1 MAAYQGDKDTWCAGS
16 PGTFSPTWPC
26 LMNPMRE
33 KRQFSRGGM
42 RMAIWD
48 LSKAT
53 QRGQMPPPAQ
63 VSLKLLV

>member
-33 KRQFSRGGM
+33 KRQFSRGGHEDGYM
-42 RMAIWD
+42 GSIKGYPKGSD
-48 LSKAT
+48 AT
-53 QRGQMPPPAQ
+53 SSSGVP
-63 VSLKLLV
+63 